1 MSDRYPRV
9 GDLVLVS
16 CPIEHSEPRAGIVSK
31 IELDKW
37 GHQENVFIAWQGESA
52 WGYLPDHGYAGLS
65 MHNLRDQFRIFRD
78 GQEIK

>member
-1 MSDRYPRV
+1 MSVRYPRV

-16 CPIEHSEPRAGIVSK
+16 SPVEPDEAFTGIVSK

-37 GHQENVFIAWQGESA
+37 GHQENVFIAWQTQAA

>member
-16 CPIEHSEPRAGIVSK
+16 SPVEPDEDFAGIVSK

-37 GHQENVFIAWQGESA
+37 GHQENVYITW
-52 WGYLPDHGYAGLS
+52 
-65 MHNLRDQFRIFRD
+65 
-78 GQEIK
+78 